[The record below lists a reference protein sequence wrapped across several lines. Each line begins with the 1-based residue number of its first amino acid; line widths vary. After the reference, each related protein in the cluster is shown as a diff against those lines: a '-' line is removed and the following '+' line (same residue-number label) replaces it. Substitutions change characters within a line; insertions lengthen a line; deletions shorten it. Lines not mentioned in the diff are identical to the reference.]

1 MDILSINS
9 VTESGDY
16 FHIMIDIYLPGYRFR
31 EVYCKHCKSTGQSR
45 CFLTLHGNVCMD
57 ISLTQN
63 ECDQINSYIL
73 SELLAT
79 A

>member
-9 VTESGDY
+9 VEQTGDY
-16 FHIMIDIYLPGYRFR
+16 IHVMIEIFLPGYRFR
-31 EVYCKHCKSTGQSR
+31 EVYCKHCVSTGQSR
-45 CFLTLHGNVCMD
+45 CFLTLHGNVCRD
-57 ISLTQN
+57 VLLTTK
-63 ECDQINSYIL
+63 ECDQINDYIL